1 MSMSQLLDNLKYF
14 TEMAS
19 KQDIVE
25 EAIKRVKEKEITLR
39 KASLQYGIPKSTLSL
54 YVNEKLQPGSRR
66 GPASILTQEEEEK
79 LVEYAAHMAQIGY
92 GCTREQILDI
102 VVKIVAKD
110 GRVNPFTNGRPDR
123 KWWSLFRKRNKL
135 VTLRTPEKL
144 QLARAKCCTPE
155 VLQIWYDLFKAFLEE
170 HNLLNKPQ
178 HLWNADEAGFPLCAT
193 SGKVLSIRGCKN
205 VYSITADTKEQIT
218 ILCAVSAVGEA
229 IPPMEIFPG
238 TRFKYNPMLNCVE
251 GAYFGHSPSGWST
264 AELFYGW
271 ITNHFSKKVT
281 IRPVVLLVDGHT
293 SHIDL
298 HTSTY
303 CKENNILLYCLPPHS
318 SHLTQPLDV
327 SFYKPLKAAWGKACT
342 SYSTQHPGYQVTK
355 HEFSQVF
362 REAWISCV
370 KLSTIIH
377 GFEGAGLYPFNPS
390 KVITEDKLLSSMQ
403 FSAKKSIPVQSID
416 HLAVFEG
423 VLSEE
428 KVKKFQERYEEG
440 FDVVS
445 DELYCAWKKM
455 KELSLVD
462 TTPASSAQPPTT
474 DGASN
479 SEDTAL
485 KGSVLDDILVY
496 PGIPENKRSGGR
508 SKALPAH
515 LSGEQFV
522 QYLQEKKD
530 EKDKKEEE
538 KRQRQIEREQKK
550 KECQLLKAQREE
562 ERKKKQKERRRKNRQ
577 PCRVVD
583 QEGGVDRGVTL
594 GAEEAVLDHRQV
606 VRKTVGNS
614 VSVGEEGGVAKQ
626 EVIEVLKINLKTLL
640 VKTDNLAMIISSQA
654 HLVTMTAHQVL
665 LQVEKIVALMAT
677 CVQYVS
683 LIVMGSGY
691 SATGVTHG
699 STVHVLI
706 YKMICALIV

>member
-1 MSMSQLLDNLKYF
+1 MQL
-14 TEMAS
+14 
-19 KQDIVE
+19 
-25 EAIKRVKEKEITLR
+25 
-39 KASLQYGIPKSTLSL
+39 
-54 YVNEKLQPGSRR
+54 
-66 GPASILTQEEEEK
+66 
-79 LVEYAAHMAQIGY
+79 H
-92 GCTREQILDI
+92 C
-102 VVKIVAKD
+102 
-110 GRVNPFTNGRPDR
+110 
-123 KWWSLFRKRNKL
+123 
-135 VTLRTPEKL
+135 
-144 QLARAKCCTPE
+144 
-155 VLQIWYDLFKAFLEE
+155 
-170 HNLLNKPQ
+170 
-178 HLWNADEAGFPLCAT
+178 
-193 SGKVLSIRGCKN
+193 
-205 VYSITADTKEQIT
+205 
-218 ILCAVSAVGEA
+218 SAVGEA

-318 SHLTQPLDV
+318 SHLTQPFDV

-416 HLAVFEG
+416 HLAVFES

-508 SKALPAH
+508 SKALPAC

-522 QYLQEKKD
+522 QYLLEKKD

-550 KECQLLKAQREE
+550 KERQLLKAQREE
-562 ERKKKQKERRRKNRQ
+562 EKKKKQLEREKKKEQAALQSRRSRRGRGQGRNLRSGRGCARPQTGSEKDCRQQRECRRGRGCGQARGHRSAQDQPEDSPSEDRQ
-577 PCRVVD
+577 PGNDHLESSSSSDYDGSPGTASSGEDSSSDGYLCAVCFTDSDGKWVQCDRCDTWFHCSCVNLQNDLCLDSVD
-583 QEGGVDRGVTL
+583 WYCS
-594 GAEEAVLDHRQV
+594 
-606 VRKTVGNS
+606 K
-614 VSVGEEGGVAKQ
+614 
-626 EVIEVLKINLKTLL
+626 
-640 VKTDNLAMIISSQA
+640 
-654 HLVTMTAHQVL
+654 
-665 LQVEKIVALMAT
+665 
-677 CVQYVS
+677 C
-683 LIVMGSGY
+683 
-691 SATGVTHG
+691 
-699 STVHVLI
+699 
-706 YKMICALIV
+706 